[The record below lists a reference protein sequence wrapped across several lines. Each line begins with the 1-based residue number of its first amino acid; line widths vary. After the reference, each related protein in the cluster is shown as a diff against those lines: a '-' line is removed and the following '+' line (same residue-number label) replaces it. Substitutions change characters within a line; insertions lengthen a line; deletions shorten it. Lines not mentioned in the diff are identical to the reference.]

1 MACRLTL
8 QLLPPA
14 ATRSSSTARFVRRQ
28 RRPFF
33 ASSTDHTRLLAEAEV
48 HRLPSSSAAKDD
60 HHQQY
65 VLAASGMDAAMV
77 QKVPQLH
84 LARLLVFSCS
94 TSSSSSS
101 KQTTVLHDAKVIN
114 KTLGQPIDVLG
125 KLVDAALEDAA
136 SSTSIEARGRLHGL
150 SDWVVEGMRIQQQ
163 VDGHDNNKHAS
174 LPILSNI
181 STESDTYQ
189 AVEAIA
195 NSSQNGIVEPIAL
208 YRLGQDAW
216 EQLALAF
223 VAQGLSPDAALYES
237 KGATMTAIEHQAD
250 VSSYA
255 GTCGAAL
262 AKLTF

>member
-14 ATRSSSTARFVRRQ
+14 ATRSSSTALLFVRRQ

-48 HRLPSSSAAKDD
+48 HRLPSSAAKDDD

-65 VLAASGMDAAMV
+65 VLAASGMDVAMV

-84 LARLLVFSCS
+84 LARLLVSCS
-94 TSSSSSS
+94 TSSSSE
-101 KQTTVLHDAKVIN
+101 QTTVLHDAKVIN
-114 KTLGQPIDVLG
+114 KTLGQPMDVLG

-181 STESDTYQ
+181 SPESDTYQ
-189 AVEAIA
+189 AVETIA

-208 YRLGQDAW
+208 YRLGEDAW